1 MSWGTIAT
9 WRMANEGVE
18 KASTILE
25 ENGTAGDAVEKL
37 INTVE
42 AYPYYKLWR
51 SSKRRR
57 YCTNGCRF
65 HEWGYA
71 SSRSCWCN

>member
-25 ENGTAGDAVEKL
+25 ENGTAGDAVRK
-37 INTVE
+37 IN
-42 AYPYYKLWR
+42 
-51 SSKRRR
+51 
-57 YCTNGCRF
+57 
-65 HEWGYA
+65 
-71 SSRSCWCN
+71 